1 VYISFASKSQQIVWT
16 TPFVRGSNPTH
27 PTNERAI
34 NQNVGSNKKAGSRMK
49 KAGSQLT
56 ENQDEESRLF
66 RG

>member
-1 VYISFASKSQQIVWT
+1 LREIS
-16 TPFVRGSNPTH
+16 PFVRGSNPTQ
-27 PTNERAI
+27 PTNEKAI
-34 NQNVGSNKKAGSRMK
+34 NQNVGSNKKAGSRLK

>member
-1 VYISFASKSQQIVWT
+1 MSRRRNKIQ
-16 TPFVRGSNPTH
+16 SNQ
-27 PTNERAI
+27 PTNEKAI
-34 NQNVGSNKKAGSRMK
+34 NQNVGSNKKAGSRLK

>member
-1 VYISFASKSQQIVWT
+1 MFIKREVVRGISPFGMGFKSQ
-16 TPFVRGSNPTH
+16 
-27 PTNERAI
+27 PTNEKAI
-34 NQNVGSNKKAGSRMK
+34 NQNVGSNKKAGSRLK